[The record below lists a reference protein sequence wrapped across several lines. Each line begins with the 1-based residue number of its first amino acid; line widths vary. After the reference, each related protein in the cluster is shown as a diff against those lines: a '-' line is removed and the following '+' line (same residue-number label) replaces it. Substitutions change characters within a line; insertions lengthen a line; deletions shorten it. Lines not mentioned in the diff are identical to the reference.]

1 MFRYLETVKSV
12 FNNYWTLLF
21 LLLVTNAVLA
31 QDNFDSF
38 KVELDQTLANE
49 AVYLSQKNSAINQSK
64 RRLRSEKSN
73 EVRYLLN
80 KKLYEEYK
88 SYQSDSALVYAKRSL
103 QIAYKNQNKTQ
114 ISKAQLDLATILG
127 TLGMYSQ
134 ALEILNAM
142 EPQLPS
148 ELKGELY
155 WTKRVI
161 YGGLTGYANGVEE
174 KNKYNQL
181 GNNYRDKAI
190 AHLSKT
196 SPEFILATSGQLLSL
211 KKHHQAIDLLLPY
224 FDIISKKDPN
234 RAVIAYLISE
244 NYKAK
249 KDKEQEKKW
258 LAISAIS
265 DLELVK
271 KENIS
276 LRELAFILYEEG
288 DIESAYEYIKR
299 SLDDAVFCNSKLR
312 TYEIS
317 KMLPIIN
324 ETYEAKN
331 KSAKSQLI
339 VFLISASVLSLFLLG
354 VLILLFKQMKKLAK
368 AQRNVELANNQLSE
382 LNQQLQ
388 GFNSKLNQTNL
399 ELAETSLLKEIYI
412 GRYMDQCSVYIGK
425 MDEYSQKLKVM
436 ATAGK
441 VNDLVST
448 VKSKAFIDKELKEF
462 YTQFDATFIQLF
474 PTFVAEFKDLLNEP
488 ESIIIK
494 KGELLNPELR
504 LFALIRLGI
513 KDSAK
518 IAEFLRYSASTI
530 YNYRSQIKNK
540 AKGPREQFELKVMGI
555 GTSSK

>member
-1 MFRYLETVKSV
+1 MAKKHSL
-12 FNNYWTLLF
+12 FNLKIAF
-21 LLLVTNAVLA
+21 VVVLVYSNLSWA
-31 QDNFDSF
+31 QDQFPQF
-38 KVELDQTLANE
+38 KNKLDQTL
-49 AVYLSQKNSAINQSK
+49 
-64 RRLRSEKSN
+64 SN
-73 EVRYLLN
+73 DSLFLERKN
-80 KKLYEEYK
+80 KKLTSLKEKLHISRSNQERYPVLERIYEEYK
-88 SYQSDSALVYAKRSL
+88 SFQSDSALVYAEKSK
-103 QIAYKNQNKTQ
+103 ISAAKNNNSTQ
-114 ISKAQLDLATILG
+114 LIRAQLNYASILG
-127 TLGMYSQ
+127 TLGRYDD
-134 ALEILNAM
+134 ALASLTELEHNLK
-142 EPQLPS
+142 EP
-148 ELKGELY
+148 LKGEFY
-155 WTKRVI
+155 WTKRII
-161 YGGLTGYANGVEE
+161 YGGLTEYGNSKAE
-174 KNKYNQL
+174 KTKYNKL
-181 GNNYRDKAI
+181 GDYYRDLAV
-190 AHLSKT
+190 ANLSKNT
-196 SPEFILATSGQLLSL
+196 TEYTVALAGQLFSKRKYTSALR
-211 KKHHQAIDLLLPY
+211 LLLVA
-224 FDIISKKDPN
+224 FDKIGKTDSN

-244 NYKAK
+244 NYRLLN
-249 KDKEQEKKW
+249 DKGQEKKW
-258 LAISAIS
+258 LALSAIS

-276 LRELAFILYEEG
+276 LRKLAYILYEEG
-288 DIESAYEYIKR
+288 DIESAYEYTKR

-324 ETYEAKN
+324 ESYETKN
-331 KSAKSQLI
+331 KSSQSQLI
-339 VFLISASVLSLFLLG
+339 VFLISVSVLSLFLIG
-354 VLILLFKQMKKLAK
+354 VLILLFKQMKKVAK
-368 AQRNVELANNQLSE
+368 AQKNVKLVNQKLSV

-388 GFNSKLNQTNL
+388 GFNAQLNQTNL

-425 MDEYSQKLKVM
+425 MEEYSQKLKVM

-462 YTQFDATFIQLF
+462 YSQFDQTFVQLF

-488 ESIIIK
+488 ESIVIK

-518 IAEFLRYSASTI
+518 IAEFLRYSSSTI

-540 AKGPREQFELKVMGI
+540 AKGPRDQFELKVMDI

>member
-1 MFRYLETVKSV
+1 VKSV
-12 FNNYWTLLF
+12 FKNYWPLLL
-21 LLLVTNAVLA
+21 LLLVTNAALA

-114 ISKAQLDLATILG
+114 ISKAQLDLASILG

-190 AHLSKT
+190 AHLPKNST
-196 SPEFILATSGQLLSL
+196 EFILATSGQLQSL
-211 KKHHQAIDLLLPY
+211 KKYNQAIDLLLPY
-224 FDIISKKDPN
+224 FDTISKKDPN

-244 NYKAK
+244 NYKDK
-249 KDKEQEKKW
+249 KDKNQEKKW

-276 LRELAFILYEEG
+276 LRELAFLLYEEG

-448 VKSKAFIDKELKEF
+448 VKSKAFIDKELREF
-462 YTQFDATFIQLF
+462 YAQFDATFIQLF

-518 IAEFLRYSASTI
+518 IAEFLRYSSSTI

>member
-1 MFRYLETVKSV
+1 MKSV
-12 FNNYWTLLF
+12 FKNYWPLLF
-21 LLLVTNAVLA
+21 LLFVTNTLLA
-31 QDNFDSF
+31 QDNFDQL
-38 KVELDQTLANE
+38 KKELDQTLANE
-49 AVYLSQKNSAINQSK
+49 TVYLNHKNSAINQFK
-64 RRLRSEKSN
+64 KRLRSEKSN

-114 ISKAQLDLATILG
+114 ISTAQLDLASILG

-134 ALEILNAM
+134 ALEILNAI

-155 WTKRVI
+155 WTKRVV

-190 AHLSKT
+190 VHLSKK
-196 SPEFILATSGQLLSL
+196 SPQFILATSGQLLSL
-211 KKHHQAIDLLLPY
+211 KKYNKAINLLLPCI
-224 FDIISKKDPN
+224 DTISKKDPN

-244 NYKAK
+244 NYRLLN
-249 KDKEQEKKW
+249 DKPQEKKW

-339 VFLISASVLSLFLLG
+339 VFLISASVLSIFLLG

-368 AQRNVELANNQLSE
+368 AQKNVELANNKLSE

-388 GFNSKLNQTNL
+388 GFNNKLNQTNL

-462 YTQFDATFIQLF
+462 YAQFDATFIQLF

-540 AKGPREQFELKVMGI
+540 AKGPRELFELKVMSI
-555 GTSSK
+555 GSSNKM

>member
-1 MFRYLETVKSV
+1 VKSEYK
-12 FNNYWTLLF
+12 NYWSLLLLLF
-21 LLLVTNAVLA
+21 VTNSILA
-31 QDNFDSF
+31 QDNFDHL
-38 KVELDQTLANE
+38 KKELDQTLANE
-49 AVYLSQKNSAINQSK
+49 SEFLSHKNSTINSLKSK
-64 RRLRSEKSN
+64 LRANDLN
-73 EVRYLLN
+73 ETRYSLYE
-80 KKLYEEYK
+80 KLYEEYK

-114 ISKAQLDLATILG
+114 VSKAQFNLASILG
-127 TLGMYSQ
+127 TLGMYNQ
-134 ALEILNAM
+134 ALEILNEM

-161 YGGLTGYANGVEE
+161 YGGLTGYANSVEE
-174 KNKYNQL
+174 KNKYNHL
-181 GNNYRDKAI
+181 GNSYRDKAI
-190 AHLSKT
+190 ANLAKNST
-196 SPEFILATSGQLLSL
+196 EFILASSVQLFSQ
-211 KKHHQAIDLLLPY
+211 KKYNQAINLLFSH
-224 FDIISKKDPN
+224 FDKTSKTDPN

-244 NYKAK
+244 NYKAT
-249 KDKEQEKKW
+249 KDAEQEKKW

-368 AQRNVELANNQLSE
+368 AQKNVELANNQLSV

-388 GFNSKLNQTNL
+388 GFNNKLNQTNL

-425 MDEYSQKLKVM
+425 MEEYSQKLKVM

-462 YTQFDATFIQLF
+462 YAQFDATFIQLF
-474 PTFVAEFKDLLNEP
+474 PTFVEEFRDLLNEP
-488 ESIIIK
+488 ESIQIK

-504 LFALIRLGI
+504 IFALIRLGI

-540 AKGPREQFELKVMGI
+540 AIGPRDQFETNVLLI
-555 GTSSK
+555 GTTAKS

>member
-1 MFRYLETVKSV
+1 MFK
-12 FNNYWTLLF
+12 NYWPLLF
-21 LLLVTNAVLA
+21 LLFVTNTLLA
-31 QDNFDSF
+31 QDNFDQL
-38 KVELDQTLANE
+38 KKELDQTLANE
-49 AVYLSQKNSAINQSK
+49 TVYLNHKNSAINQFK
-64 RRLRSEKSN
+64 KRLRSEKSN

-114 ISKAQLDLATILG
+114 ISTAQLDLASILG

-134 ALEILNAM
+134 ALEILNAI

-155 WTKRVI
+155 WTKRVV

-190 AHLSKT
+190 VHLSKK
-196 SPEFILATSGQLLSL
+196 SPQFILATSGQLLSL
-211 KKHHQAIDLLLPY
+211 KKYNKAINLLLPCI
-224 FDIISKKDPN
+224 DTISKKDPN

-244 NYKAK
+244 NYRLLN
-249 KDKEQEKKW
+249 DKPQEKKW

-339 VFLISASVLSLFLLG
+339 VFLISASVLSIFLLG

-368 AQRNVELANNQLSE
+368 AQKNVELANNKLSE

-388 GFNSKLNQTNL
+388 GFNNKLNQTNL

-462 YTQFDATFIQLF
+462 YAQFDATFIQLF

-540 AKGPREQFELKVMGI
+540 AKGPRELFELKVMSI
-555 GTSSK
+555 GSSNKM

>member
-1 MFRYLETVKSV
+1 MFK
-12 FNNYWTLLF
+12 NYWF
-21 LLLVTNAVLA
+21 LLLLLFVTNSLLA
-31 QDNFDSF
+31 QDSF
-38 KVELDQTLANE
+38 AILKNELDQTLTNKAL
-49 AVYLSQKNSAINQSK
+49 YLNKKNSAINQLKS
-64 RRLRSEKSN
+64 RLRSASSN
-73 EVRYLLN
+73 EIRYLLN
-80 KKLYEEYK
+80 EKLYEEYK

-103 QIAYKNQNKTQ
+103 NIAYKNQNSYQ
-114 ISKAQLDLATILG
+114 INKAQLNLASILG
-127 TLGMYSQ
+127 TLGMYNQ
-134 ALEILNAM
+134 ALEILKPM
-142 EPQLPS
+142 ELKLTPG
-148 ELKGELY
+148 LKGEFY

-161 YGGLTGYANGVEE
+161 YGGLTNYANGIEE

-181 GNNYRDKAI
+181 VTKYGNEAVTY
-190 AHLSKT
+190 LSKNST
-196 SPEFILATSGQLLSL
+196 EFIAASSGQLLSQ
-211 KKHHQAIDLLLPY
+211 KKYNQAIDLLLPY
-224 FDIISKKDPN
+224 FEKTAKTDPN

-249 KDKEQEKKW
+249 KDQEQEKKW

-368 AQRNVELANNQLSE
+368 AQKNVELANNQLSV

-388 GFNSKLNQTNL
+388 GFNAKLNQTNL

-412 GRYMDQCSVYIGK
+412 GRYMDQCSIYIGK
-425 MDEYSQKLKVM
+425 MEEYSQKLKVM

-462 YTQFDATFIQLF
+462 YAQFDQTFMQLF
-474 PTFVAEFKDLLNEP
+474 PTFVEEFKALLNDP
-488 ESIIIK
+488 ESITIK

-504 LFALIRLGI
+504 IFALIRLGI

-518 IAEFLRYSASTI
+518 IADFLRYSASTI

-540 AKGPREQFELKVMGI
+540 AKGPREQFETKVLLI
-555 GTSSK
+555 GTSKE

>member
-1 MFRYLETVKSV
+1 MKFIFKKYWSLFIFV
-12 FNNYWTLLF
+12 FVTQTAIAQESFGLL
-21 LLLVTNAVLA
+21 
-31 QDNFDSF
+31 
-38 KVELDQTLANE
+38 KKELNQTLANE
-49 AVYLSQKNSAINQSK
+49 TVYLSQKNS
-64 RRLRSEKSN
+64 RLKQLKTQLRQATSDEI
-73 EVRYLLN
+73 RYLGYE
-80 KKLYEEYK
+80 KLYEEYK

-103 QIAYKNQNKTQ
+103 NIAIKNQDIYQ
-114 ISKAQLDLATILG
+114 INKAQLNLALILG
-127 TLGMYSQ
+127 TLGMYNQ
-134 ALEILNAM
+134 ALEIFNSM
-142 EPQLPS
+142 ESKLLM
-148 ELKGELY
+148 ELKGNFY
-155 WTKRVI
+155 WTKRII
-161 YGGLTGYANGVEE
+161 YSGLTDYANGIDE
-174 KNKYNQL
+174 KREYKQQS
-181 GNNYRDKAI
+181 AI
-190 AHLSKT
+190 YSKLAVHNLDHK
-196 SPEFILATSGQLLSL
+196 SIEYILALAGELFSQ
-211 KKHHQAIDLLLPY
+211 KKHQQAVELLG
-224 FDIISKKDPN
+224 FHFEKTAKKDPN

-244 NYKAK
+244 NFRAK
-249 KDKEQEKKW
+249 KDKEAEKKW

-271 KENIS
+271 KENKS

-339 VFLISASVLSLFLLG
+339 VFLISASILSLFLLG

-368 AQRNVELANNQLSE
+368 AQKNVELANNQLSI

-388 GFNSKLNQTNL
+388 GFNDKLNRTNL

-412 GRYMDQCSVYIGK
+412 GRYMDQCSNYIGK
-425 MDEYSQKLKVM
+425 MEEYSQKLKVM

-462 YTQFDATFIQLF
+462 YTQFDQTFMQLF
-474 PTFVAEFKDLLNEP
+474 PTFVEEFKALLNEP
-488 ESIIIK
+488 ETILIK
-494 KGELLNPELR
+494 KGELLTPELR
-504 LFALIRLGI
+504 IFALIRLGI

-518 IAEFLRYSASTI
+518 IADFLRYSSSTI

-540 AKGPREQFELKVMGI
+540 AKGPREQFEAKVLLI
-555 GTSSK
+555 GAGKE

>member
-1 MFRYLETVKSV
+1 MKSV
-12 FNNYWTLLF
+12 FKNYWPLLF
-21 LLLVTNAVLA
+21 LLFVTNTLLA
-31 QDNFDSF
+31 QDNFDQL
-38 KVELDQTLANE
+38 KKELDQTLANE
-49 AVYLSQKNSAINQSK
+49 TVYLNHKNSAINQFKKS
-64 RRLRSEKSN
+64 LRSEKSN

-114 ISKAQLDLATILG
+114 ISTAQLDLASILG

-134 ALEILNAM
+134 ALEILNAI

-155 WTKRVI
+155 WTKRVV

-190 AHLSKT
+190 VHLSKK
-196 SPEFILATSGQLLSL
+196 SPQFILATSGQLLSL
-211 KKHHQAIDLLLPY
+211 KKYNQAINLLLPCI
-224 FDIISKKDPN
+224 DTISKKDPN

-244 NYKAK
+244 NYRLLN
-249 KDKEQEKKW
+249 DKTQEKKW

-368 AQRNVELANNQLSE
+368 AQKNVELANNKLSE

-388 GFNSKLNQTNL
+388 GFNNKLNQTNL

-462 YTQFDATFIQLF
+462 YAQFDATFIQLF

-518 IAEFLRYSASTI
+518 IADFLRYSASTI

-540 AKGPREQFELKVMGI
+540 AKGPRELFELKVMSI
-555 GTSSK
+555 GSSNKM

>member
-1 MFRYLETVKSV
+1 
-12 FNNYWTLLF
+12 
-21 LLLVTNAVLA
+21 
-31 QDNFDSF
+31 
-38 KVELDQTLANE
+38 
-49 AVYLSQKNSAINQSK
+49 
-64 RRLRSEKSN
+64 
-73 EVRYLLN
+73 
-80 KKLYEEYK
+80 
-88 SYQSDSALVYAKRSL
+88 
-103 QIAYKNQNKTQ
+103 
-114 ISKAQLDLATILG
+114 
-127 TLGMYSQ
+127 
-134 ALEILNAM
+134 
-142 EPQLPS
+142 
-148 ELKGELY
+148 
-155 WTKRVI
+155 
-161 YGGLTGYANGVEE
+161 
-174 KNKYNQL
+174 
-181 GNNYRDKAI
+181 
-190 AHLSKT
+190 LSKKST
-196 SPEFILATSGQLLSL
+196 EFILAISGQLLSQ
-211 KKHHQAIDLLLPY
+211 KKPDQAIALLLPY
-224 FDIISKKDPN
+224 FETIEKSDPN

-244 NYKAK
+244 NFKAK
-249 KDKEQEKKW
+249 KEKEQEKKW

-299 SLDDAVFCNSKLR
+299 SLDDAVFCNSRLR

-331 KSAKSQLI
+331 KSAKRQLI
-339 VFLISASVLSLFLLG
+339 VFLFSASVLALFLLG
-354 VLILLFKQMKKLAK
+354 VLVLLFKQMKKVAK
-368 AQRNVELANNQLSE
+368 AQKNVELANNQLSV

-425 MDEYSQKLKVM
+425 MEEYSQKLKVM

-462 YTQFDATFIQLF
+462 YSQFDQTFVQLF
-474 PTFVAEFKDLLNEP
+474 PTFVEEFKDLLNEP
-488 ESIIIK
+488 DSIIIK
-494 KGELLNPELR
+494 KGEVLNPELR

-540 AKGPREQFELKVMGI
+540 AKGPREQFELKVMLI
-555 GTSSK
+555 GTNSK

>member
-1 MFRYLETVKSV
+1 MFK
-12 FNNYWTLLF
+12 NYWSLLL
-21 LLLVTNAVLA
+21 LLLVTHTLLG
-31 QDNFDSF
+31 QDNFDQL
-38 KVELDQTLANE
+38 KKDLDQTLSNE
-49 AVYLSQKNSAINQSK
+49 AVYLSQKNSAVNQFK

-114 ISKAQLDLATILG
+114 ISKAQLDLASILG

-190 AHLSKT
+190 AYLSKK
-196 SPEFILATSGQLLSL
+196 SPEFILATSGQLLSI
-211 KKHHQAIDLLLPY
+211 KKYNQAIDLLLPY

-324 ETYEAKN
+324 ETYETKN

-388 GFNSKLNQTNL
+388 GFNNKLNQTNL

-462 YTQFDATFIQLF
+462 YAQFDVTFIQLF

>member
-1 MFRYLETVKSV
+1 MFK
-12 FNNYWTLLF
+12 NYWPLLF
-21 LLLVTNAVLA
+21 LLFVTNSLLA
-31 QDNFDSF
+31 QDNFDQL
-38 KVELDQTLANE
+38 KKELDQTLANE
-49 AVYLSQKNSAINQSK
+49 TVYLNHKNSAINQFK
-64 RRLRSEKSN
+64 KRLRSEKSN

-114 ISKAQLDLATILG
+114 ISTAQLDLASILG
-127 TLGMYSQ
+127 TLGMYNQ
-134 ALEILNAM
+134 ALEILNAI

-155 WTKRVI
+155 WTKRVV

-190 AHLSKT
+190 VHLSKK
-196 SPEFILATSGQLLSL
+196 SPQFILATSGQLLSL
-211 KKHHQAIDLLLPY
+211 KKYNQAINLLLPCI
-224 FDIISKKDPN
+224 DTISKKDPN

-244 NYKAK
+244 NYRLLN
-249 KDKEQEKKW
+249 DKTQEKKW

-339 VFLISASVLSLFLLG
+339 VFLISASVLSIFLLG

-368 AQRNVELANNQLSE
+368 AQKNVELANNKLSE

-388 GFNSKLNQTNL
+388 GFNNKLNQTNL

-462 YTQFDATFIQLF
+462 YAQFDATFIQLF

-518 IAEFLRYSASTI
+518 IADFLRYSASTI

-540 AKGPREQFELKVMGI
+540 AKGPRELFELKVMSI
-555 GTSSK
+555 GSSNKM

>member
-1 MFRYLETVKSV
+1 MFK
-12 FNNYWTLLF
+12 NYWPLLF
-21 LLLVTNAVLA
+21 LLFVTNTLLA
-31 QDNFDSF
+31 QDNFDQL
-38 KVELDQTLANE
+38 KKELDQTLANE
-49 AVYLSQKNSAINQSK
+49 TVYLNHKNSAINQFK
-64 RRLRSEKSN
+64 KRLRSEKSN

-114 ISKAQLDLATILG
+114 ISTAQLDLASILG

-134 ALEILNAM
+134 ALEILNAI

-155 WTKRVI
+155 WTKRVV

-190 AHLSKT
+190 VHLSKK
-196 SPEFILATSGQLLSL
+196 SPQFILATSGQLLSL
-211 KKHHQAIDLLLPY
+211 KKYNQAINLLLPCI
-224 FDIISKKDPN
+224 DTISKKDPN

-244 NYKAK
+244 NYRLLN
-249 KDKEQEKKW
+249 DKTQEKKW

-339 VFLISASVLSLFLLG
+339 VFLISASVLSIFLLG

-368 AQRNVELANNQLSE
+368 AQKNVELANNKLSE

-388 GFNSKLNQTNL
+388 GFNNKLNQTNL

-462 YTQFDATFIQLF
+462 YAQFDATFIQLF

-518 IAEFLRYSASTI
+518 IADFLRYSASTI

-540 AKGPREQFELKVMGI
+540 AKGPRELFELKVMSI
-555 GTSSK
+555 GSSNKM

>member
-1 MFRYLETVKSV
+1 MKAVLK
-12 FNNYWTLLF
+12 NYWFF
-21 LLLVTNAVLA
+21 LLLLFISNSLLA
-31 QDNFDSF
+31 QDSFDLL
-38 KVELDQTLANE
+38 KKELDQTLADE
-49 AVYLSQKNSAINQSK
+49 PLYLNKKNSAINQLKS
-64 RRLRSEKSN
+64 RLRTASSN
-73 EVRYLLN
+73 EIRYSLN
-80 KKLYEEYK
+80 EKLYDEYK

-103 QIAYKNQNKTQ
+103 QIAYTTGNSNQ
-114 ISKAQLDLATILG
+114 IGKAQLNLASILG
-127 TLGMYSQ
+127 TLGMYNQ
-134 ALEILNAM
+134 ALEILDPM
-142 EPQLPS
+142 ES
-148 ELKGELY
+148 KVVSALKGEFY
-155 WTKRVI
+155 WTKRII
-161 YGGLTGYANGVEE
+161 YGGLSGYANGIEE
-174 KNKYNQL
+174 KKKYNQL

-190 AHLSKT
+190 ANLFKNST
-196 SPEFILATSGQLLSL
+196 EFIAASAGQLLSQ
-211 KKHHQAIDLLLPY
+211 KKYNQAIDLLLPY
-224 FDIISKKDPN
+224 FEKTPKSDPN

-249 KDKEQEKKW
+249 QDKEQEKKW

-368 AQRNVELANNQLSE
+368 AQKSVELANNQLSV

-388 GFNSKLNQTNL
+388 GFNAKLNQTNL

-412 GRYMDQCSVYIGK
+412 GRYMDQCSIYIGK
-425 MDEYSQKLKVM
+425 MEEYSQKLKVM

-462 YTQFDATFIQLF
+462 YAQFDQTFMQLF
-474 PTFVAEFKDLLNEP
+474 PTFVEEFKALLNDP
-488 ESIIIK
+488 ESITIK

-504 LFALIRLGI
+504 IFALIRLGI

-518 IAEFLRYSASTI
+518 IADFLRYSASTI

-540 AKGPREQFELKVMGI
+540 AKGPREQFETKVLLI
-555 GTSSK
+555 GTSKE

>member
-1 MFRYLETVKSV
+1 M
-12 FNNYWTLLF
+12 
-21 LLLVTNAVLA
+21 
-31 QDNFDSF
+31 
-38 KVELDQTLANE
+38 
-49 AVYLSQKNSAINQSK
+49 
-64 RRLRSEKSN
+64 
-73 EVRYLLN
+73 
-80 KKLYEEYK
+80 
-88 SYQSDSALVYAKRSL
+88 
-103 QIAYKNQNKTQ
+103 
-114 ISKAQLDLATILG
+114 
-127 TLGMYSQ
+127 
-134 ALEILNAM
+134 
-142 EPQLPS
+142 
-148 ELKGELY
+148 
-155 WTKRVI
+155 
-161 YGGLTGYANGVEE
+161 
-174 KNKYNQL
+174 
-181 GNNYRDKAI
+181 
-190 AHLSKT
+190 
-196 SPEFILATSGQLLSL
+196 
-211 KKHHQAIDLLLPY
+211 
-224 FDIISKKDPN
+224 
-234 RAVIAYLISE
+234 
-244 NYKAK
+244 
-249 KDKEQEKKW
+249 
-258 LAISAIS
+258 
-265 DLELVK
+265 
-271 KENIS
+271 
-276 LRELAFILYEEG
+276 LYEEG

-331 KSAKSQLI
+331 KSAKAQLI
-339 VFLISASVLSLFLLG
+339 VFLVSASVLALFLLG
-354 VLILLFKQMKKLAK
+354 VLILLFKQMKKVAK
-368 AQRNVELANNQLSE
+368 AQKNVELANNQLSV

-425 MDEYSQKLKVM
+425 MEEYSQKLKVM

-462 YTQFDATFIQLF
+462 YSQFDQTFVQLF

-488 ESIIIK
+488 EAIIIK
-494 KGELLNPELR
+494 KGEVLNPELR

-555 GTSSK
+555 GTNSK

>member
-1 MFRYLETVKSV
+1 MKSV
-12 FNNYWTLLF
+12 FKNYWPLLF
-21 LLLVTNAVLA
+21 LLFVTNTLLA
-31 QDNFDSF
+31 QDNFDQL
-38 KVELDQTLANE
+38 KKELDQTLANE
-49 AVYLSQKNSAINQSK
+49 TVYLNHKNSAINQFK
-64 RRLRSEKSN
+64 KRLRSEKSN

-114 ISKAQLDLATILG
+114 ISTAQLDLASILG
-127 TLGMYSQ
+127 TLGMYNQ
-134 ALEILNAM
+134 ALEILNAI

-155 WTKRVI
+155 WTKRVV

-190 AHLSKT
+190 VHLSKK
-196 SPEFILATSGQLLSL
+196 SPQFILATSGQLLSL
-211 KKHHQAIDLLLPY
+211 KKYNQAINLLLPCI
-224 FDIISKKDPN
+224 DTISKKDPN

-244 NYKAK
+244 NYRLLN
-249 KDKEQEKKW
+249 DKTQEKKW

-339 VFLISASVLSLFLLG
+339 VFLISASVLSIFLLG

-368 AQRNVELANNQLSE
+368 AQKNVELANNKLSE

-388 GFNSKLNQTNL
+388 GFNNKLNQTNL

-462 YTQFDATFIQLF
+462 YAQFDATFIQLF

-518 IAEFLRYSASTI
+518 IADFLRYSASTI

-540 AKGPREQFELKVMGI
+540 AKGPRELFELKVMSI
-555 GTSSK
+555 GSSNKM

>member
-1 MFRYLETVKSV
+1 VKAV
-12 FNNYWTLLF
+12 FKNYWFF
-21 LLLVTNAVLA
+21 LLLLFISNSLLA
-31 QDNFDSF
+31 QNSFDLL
-38 KVELDQTLANE
+38 KKELDQTLADE
-49 AVYLSQKNSAINQSK
+49 PLY
-64 RRLRSEKSN
+64 
-73 EVRYLLN
+73 LN
-80 KKLYEEYK
+80 KKNSVINQLKSNLRFSVSNEIRYSLYEKLYDEYK

-103 QIAYKNQNKTQ
+103 NIAYKNQNNSQ
-114 ISKAQLDLATILG
+114 ISKAQLNLASILG
-127 TLGMYSQ
+127 TLGMYNQ
-134 ALEILNAM
+134 ALEILDPM
-142 EPQLPS
+142 ESKVAPQ
-148 ELKGELY
+148 LKGEFY
-155 WTKRVI
+155 WTKRII
-161 YGGLTGYANGVEE
+161 YGGLSGYANGIEE
-174 KNKYNQL
+174 KKKYNQL

-190 AHLSKT
+190 ANLSKNLT
-196 SPEFILATSGQLLSL
+196 EFIAASAGQLLSQ
-211 KKHHQAIDLLLPY
+211 KKYNQAIDLLLPY
-224 FDIISKKDPN
+224 FEKTPKTDPN

-249 KDKEQEKKW
+249 QDKEQEKKW

-368 AQRNVELANNQLSE
+368 AQKSVELANDQLSI

-388 GFNSKLNQTNL
+388 GFNAKLNQTNL

-412 GRYMDQCSVYIGK
+412 GRYMDQCSIYIGK
-425 MDEYSQKLKVM
+425 MEEYSQKLKVM

-462 YTQFDATFIQLF
+462 YAQFDQTFMQLF
-474 PTFVAEFKDLLNEP
+474 PTFVEEFKALLNES

-504 LFALIRLGI
+504 IFALIRLGI

-518 IAEFLRYSASTI
+518 IADFLRYSASTI

-540 AKGPREQFELKVMGI
+540 AKGPREQFETKVLLI
-555 GTSSK
+555 GTATKE

>member
-1 MFRYLETVKSV
+1 V
-12 FNNYWTLLF
+12 FKNYWPLLL
-21 LLLVTNAVLA
+21 LLLVTNALLA
-31 QDNFDSF
+31 QDNFEQF
-38 KVELDQTLANE
+38 KIELDRTLANE
-49 AVYLSQKNSAINQSK
+49 SLHLSQKNSAINHFK
-64 RRLRSEKSN
+64 RSLRIEKSN
-73 EVRYLLN
+73 EVRFLLN

-114 ISKAQLDLATILG
+114 ISKAQLDLASILG

-190 AHLSKT
+190 AHLSKK

-211 KKHHQAIDLLLPY
+211 KKYNQAIDLLLPY
-224 FDIISKKDPN
+224 FDTISKKDPN

-299 SLDDAVFCNSKLR
+299 SLDDAVFCNSRLR

-331 KSAKSQLI
+331 KSAKAQLI
-339 VFLISASVLSLFLLG
+339 VFLISASVLALFLMG

-368 AQRNVELANNQLSE
+368 AQKNVELANNQLSE

-388 GFNSKLNQTNL
+388 GFNNQLNQTNL

-441 VNDLVST
+441 INDLVST
-448 VKSKAFIDKELKEF
+448 VKSKTFIDKELKEF
-462 YTQFDATFIQLF
+462 YSQFDATFIQLF

-488 ESIIIK
+488 QSIIIK

-518 IAEFLRYSASTI
+518 IAEFLRYSSSTI

-540 AKGPREQFELKVMGI
+540 AKGPREQFELKVMEI
-555 GTSSK
+555 GSTNKEIN

>member
-1 MFRYLETVKSV
+1 MKSV
-12 FNNYWTLLF
+12 YKNCCF
-21 LLLVTNAVLA
+21 LLPLFFVANSILA
-31 QDNFDSF
+31 QTPFDLL
-38 KVELDQTLANE
+38 KKELDQTLSNE
-49 AVYLSQKNSAINQSK
+49 SLYLNKKNSTINQLKSRIRSTSSK
-64 RRLRSEKSN
+64 EKH
-73 EVRYLLN
+73 YLLN
-80 KKLYEEYK
+80 EKLYEEYK

-103 QIAYKNQNKTQ
+103 ESAYENHNNNQIG
-114 ISKAQLDLATILG
+114 KAQLHLASILG
-127 TLGMYSQ
+127 TLGMYNQ
-134 ALEILNAM
+134 ALDTLNSIEAKIV
-142 EPQLPS
+142 S
-148 ELKGELY
+148 NLKGELY
-155 WTKRVI
+155 WTKRVV
-161 YGGLTGYANGVEE
+161 YGGLADYATNLEE
-174 KNKYNQL
+174 KYKYNQV
-181 GNNYRDKAI
+181 GDQYRNKAVANLDKN
-190 AHLSKT
+190 ST
-196 SPEFILATSGQLLSL
+196 EFILALSGQLLSQ
-211 KKHHQAIDLLLPY
+211 KRYNQAIDLLKHRFEKTP
-224 FDIISKKDPN
+224 KTDPN

-244 NYKAK
+244 NYRTK
-249 KDKEQEKKW
+249 KSKVQEKKW
-258 LAISAIS
+258 LALSAIS

-339 VFLISASVLSLFLLG
+339 VFLISVSVLSLFLLG
-354 VLILLFKQMKKLAK
+354 VLILLFKQMKKLAR
-368 AQRNVELANNQLSE
+368 AQKNVELANNQLSL

-388 GFNSKLNQTNL
+388 GFNSKLNQTNS

-412 GRYMDQCSVYIGK
+412 GRYMDQCSNYIGK
-425 MDEYSQKLKVM
+425 MEEYSQKLKVM

-462 YTQFDATFIQLF
+462 YTQFDQTFMQLF
-474 PTFVAEFKDLLNEP
+474 PTFVEEFKALLNEP
-488 ESIIIK
+488 ENLIIK

-504 LFALIRLGI
+504 IFALIRLGI

-518 IAEFLRYSASTI
+518 IADFLRYSASTI

-540 AKGPREQFELKVMGI
+540 AKVPREQFETKVVLI
-555 GTSSK
+555 GSSSKK

>member
-1 MFRYLETVKSV
+1 MTIKHSFSHLKTALVFVLICSNLSWSQDQFPQFKSKLDETLSE
-12 FNNYWTLLF
+12 
-21 LLLVTNAVLA
+21 
-31 QDNFDSF
+31 D
-38 KVELDQTLANE
+38 EL
-49 AVYLSQKNSAINQSK
+49 YLSQKNNSLEQLK
-64 RRLRSEKSN
+64 EKLRHAK
-73 EVRYLLN
+73 VLQDRYPILE
-80 KKLYEEYK
+80 KLYEEYK
-88 SYQSDSALVYAKRSL
+88 SYQSDSALVYAKRSV
-103 QIAYKNQNKTQ
+103 QIAIKNKNTVQ
-114 ISKAQLDLATILG
+114 ITKAQLNLASILG
-127 TLGMYSQ
+127 TLGMYNQ
-134 ALEILNAM
+134 ALEILNTM
-142 EPQLPS
+142 ESSVAPQ
-148 ELKGELY
+148 LKGEFY
-155 WTKRVI
+155 WTKRIV
-161 YGGLTGYANGVEE
+161 YGGLAGYATSVEE
-174 KNKYNQL
+174 KNTYNQL
-181 GNNYRDKAI
+181 GNENRDKAI
-190 AHLSKT
+190 TNLSKK
-196 SPEFILATSGQLLSL
+196 SPEYVLAIAGQFLSQ
-211 KKHHQAIDLLLPY
+211 KKHDQAIALLLHY
-224 FDIISKKDPN
+224 FDTIENSDPN

-249 KDKEQEKKW
+249 KEKEQEKKW

-276 LRELAFILYEEG
+276 LRELAFMLYEEG

-331 KSAKSQLI
+331 KSAKAQLI
-339 VFLISASVLSLFLLG
+339 VFLVSASVLALFLLG
-354 VLILLFKQMKKLAK
+354 VLILLFKQMKKVAK
-368 AQRNVELANNQLSE
+368 AQKNVELANNQLSV

-425 MDEYSQKLKVM
+425 MEEYSQKLKVM

-462 YTQFDATFIQLF
+462 YSQFDQTFVQLF
-474 PTFVAEFKDLLNEP
+474 PTFVEEFKDLLNEP
-488 ESIIIK
+488 DSIIIK

-518 IAEFLRYSASTI
+518 IAEFLRYSSSTI

-540 AKGPREQFELKVMGI
+540 AKGPREQFELKVMDI
-555 GTSSK
+555 GTNSK

>member
-1 MFRYLETVKSV
+1 MFK
-12 FNNYWTLLF
+12 NYWPLLF
-21 LLLVTNAVLA
+21 LLFVTNTLLA
-31 QDNFDSF
+31 QDNFDQL
-38 KVELDQTLANE
+38 KKELDQTLANE
-49 AVYLSQKNSAINQSK
+49 TVYLNHKNSAINQFK
-64 RRLRSEKSN
+64 KRLRSEKSN

-114 ISKAQLDLATILG
+114 ISTAQLDLASILG

-190 AHLSKT
+190 VHLSKK
-196 SPEFILATSGQLLSL
+196 SPQFILATSGQLLSL
-211 KKHHQAIDLLLPY
+211 KKYNQAINLLLPCI
-224 FDIISKKDPN
+224 DTISKKDPN

-244 NYKAK
+244 NYRLLN
-249 KDKEQEKKW
+249 DKPQEKKW

-276 LRELAFILYEEG
+276 LRELAFILYEDG

-368 AQRNVELANNQLSE
+368 AQKNVELANNKLSE

-388 GFNSKLNQTNL
+388 GFNNKLNQTNL

-462 YTQFDATFIQLF
+462 YAQFDATFIQLF

-518 IAEFLRYSASTI
+518 IADFLRYSASTI

-540 AKGPREQFELKVMGI
+540 AKGPRELFELKVMSI
-555 GTSSK
+555 GSSNKM

>member
-1 MFRYLETVKSV
+1 MFK
-12 FNNYWTLLF
+12 NYWPLLF
-21 LLLVTNAVLA
+21 LLFVTNTLLA
-31 QDNFDSF
+31 QDNFDQL
-38 KVELDQTLANE
+38 KKELDQTLANE
-49 AVYLSQKNSAINQSK
+49 TVYLNHKNSAINQFK
-64 RRLRSEKSN
+64 KRLRSEKSN

-114 ISKAQLDLATILG
+114 ISTAQLDLASILG
-127 TLGMYSQ
+127 TLGMYNQ
-134 ALEILNAM
+134 ALEILNAI

-155 WTKRVI
+155 WTKRVV

-190 AHLSKT
+190 VHLSKK
-196 SPEFILATSGQLLSL
+196 SPQFILATSGQLLSL
-211 KKHHQAIDLLLPY
+211 KKYNQAINLLLPCI
-224 FDIISKKDPN
+224 DTISKKDPN

-244 NYKAK
+244 NYRLLN
-249 KDKEQEKKW
+249 DKTQEKKW

-339 VFLISASVLSLFLLG
+339 VFLISASVLSIFLLG

-368 AQRNVELANNQLSE
+368 AQKNVELANNKLSE

-388 GFNSKLNQTNL
+388 GFNNKLNQTNL

-462 YTQFDATFIQLF
+462 YAQFDATFIQLF

-540 AKGPREQFELKVMGI
+540 AKGPRELFELKVMSI
-555 GTSSK
+555 GSSNKM

>member
-1 MFRYLETVKSV
+1 MFK
-12 FNNYWTLLF
+12 NYWPLLF
-21 LLLVTNAVLA
+21 LLFVTNSLLA
-31 QDNFDSF
+31 QDNFDQL
-38 KVELDQTLANE
+38 KKELDQTLANE
-49 AVYLSQKNSAINQSK
+49 TVYLNHKNSAINQFK
-64 RRLRSEKSN
+64 KRLRSEKSN
-73 EVRYLLN
+73 EIRYLLN

-114 ISKAQLDLATILG
+114 ISTAQLDLASILG

-155 WTKRVI
+155 WTKRVV

-190 AHLSKT
+190 VHLSKK
-196 SPEFILATSGQLLSL
+196 SPQFILATSGQLLSL
-211 KKHHQAIDLLLPY
+211 KKYNQAINLLLPCI
-224 FDIISKKDPN
+224 DTISKKDPN

-244 NYKAK
+244 NYRLLN
-249 KDKEQEKKW
+249 DKTQEKKW

-339 VFLISASVLSLFLLG
+339 VFLISASVLSIFLLG

-368 AQRNVELANNQLSE
+368 AQKNVELANNKLSE

-388 GFNSKLNQTNL
+388 GFNNKLNQTNI

-412 GRYMDQCSVYIGK
+412 GRYMDQCSVYIRK

-462 YTQFDATFIQLF
+462 YAQFDATFIQLF

-540 AKGPREQFELKVMGI
+540 AKGPRELFELKVMSI
-555 GTSSK
+555 GSSN

>member
-1 MFRYLETVKSV
+1 VALAGQ
-12 FNNYWTLLF
+12 LF
-21 LLLVTNAVLA
+21 SRKEYTSALRLLLAAFEKIEKT
-31 QDNFDSF
+31 DS
-38 KVELDQTLANE
+38 
-49 AVYLSQKNSAINQSK
+49 
-64 RRLRSEKSN
+64 
-73 EVRYLLN
+73 
-80 KKLYEEYK
+80 
-88 SYQSDSALVYAKRSL
+88 
-103 QIAYKNQNKTQ
+103 
-114 ISKAQLDLATILG
+114 
-127 TLGMYSQ
+127 
-134 ALEILNAM
+134 
-142 EPQLPS
+142 
-148 ELKGELY
+148 
-155 WTKRVI
+155 
-161 YGGLTGYANGVEE
+161 
-174 KNKYNQL
+174 
-181 GNNYRDKAI
+181 
-190 AHLSKT
+190 
-196 SPEFILATSGQLLSL
+196 
-211 KKHHQAIDLLLPY
+211 
-224 FDIISKKDPN
+224 N

-244 NYKAK
+244 NYRLVN
-249 KDKEQEKKW
+249 DTSQEKKW
-258 LAISAIS
+258 LALSAIS

-276 LRELAFILYEEG
+276 LRKLAYILYEEG
-288 DIESAYEYIKR
+288 EIESAYEYTKR

-324 ETYEAKN
+324 ESYEAKN
-331 KSAKSQLI
+331 KSNQSQLI
-339 VFLISASVLSLFLLG
+339 VFLISASVLSLFLIG

-368 AQRNVELANNQLSE
+368 AQKNVELANNQLSE

-388 GFNSKLNQTNL
+388 GFNTKLNQTNL

-462 YTQFDATFIQLF
+462 YAQFDATFIQLF

-530 YNYRSQIKNK
+530 YNLSLIH
-540 AKGPREQFELKVMGI
+540 I
-555 GTSSK
+555 

>member
-1 MFRYLETVKSV
+1 LHK
-12 FNNYWTLLF
+12 NYWSLLLLLF
-21 LLLVTNAVLA
+21 VTNSLLA
-31 QDNFDSF
+31 QDSFDFF
-38 KVELDQTLANE
+38 KKELDQTLANE
-49 AVYLSQKNSAINQSK
+49 TVYQNKKNSAINQLK
-64 RRLRSEKSN
+64 NRLRSASSN
-73 EVRYLLN
+73 EIRYLLN
-80 KKLYEEYK
+80 EKLYEEYK

-103 QIAYKNQNKTQ
+103 QTAHKNRNSNQVN
-114 ISKAQLDLATILG
+114 KAQLNLASILG
-127 TLGMYSQ
+127 TLGMYNQS
-134 ALEILNAM
+134 LEILNTM
-142 EPQLPS
+142 EPSVALQ
-148 ELKGELY
+148 LKGELY
-155 WTKRVI
+155 WTKRVV
-161 YGGLTGYANGVEE
+161 YGGLIGYANGIDE
-174 KNKYNQL
+174 KNKYTLLANR
-181 GNNYRDKAI
+181 YRDLAI
-190 AHLSKT
+190 AHLSKKST
-196 SPEFILATSGQLLSL
+196 EFILATSGQLLSQ
-211 KKHHQAIDLLLPY
+211 KKPDQAIALLLPY
-224 FDIISKKDPN
+224 FETIEKSDPN

-249 KDKEQEKKW
+249 KEKEQEKKW

-276 LRELAFILYEEG
+276 LRELAFLLYEEG

-299 SLDDAVFCNSKLR
+299 SLDDAVFCNSRLR

-331 KSAKSQLI
+331 KSAKKQLI
-339 VFLISASVLSLFLLG
+339 VFLVSASVLALFLLG

-368 AQRNVELANNQLSE
+368 AQKNVELANNQLSE

-425 MDEYSQKLKVM
+425 MEEYSQKLKVM

-462 YTQFDATFIQLF
+462 YSQFDQTFVQLF
-474 PTFVAEFKDLLNEP
+474 PTFVSEFKYLLNEP
-488 ESIIIK
+488 EAIIIK
-494 KGELLNPELR
+494 KGEVLNPELR

-540 AKGPREQFELKVMGI
+540 AKGPRELFELKVMGI
-555 GTSSK
+555 GSTNKEVN

>member
-1 MFRYLETVKSV
+1 MVNKHSFFQLKT
-12 FNNYWTLLF
+12 F
-21 LLLVTNAVLA
+21 LIFVLVCSNLSWA
-31 QDNFDSF
+31 QDQFP
-38 KVELDQTLANE
+38 KLKTKLDQTLSNDLL
-49 AVYLSQKNSAINQSK
+49 YLEEKNKGIATLKYKLHQA
-64 RRLRSEKSN
+64 RFDQD
-73 EVRYLLN
+73 RYALLE
-80 KKLYEEYK
+80 KLYEEYK
-88 SYQSDSALVYAKRSL
+88 SYQSDSALVYAKRSV
-103 QIAYKNQNKTQ
+103 QIAIQNKNTVQ
-114 ISKAQLDLATILG
+114 ITKAQLNLASILG
-127 TLGMYSQ
+127 TLGMYNQ
-134 ALEILNAM
+134 ALEILNTM
-142 EPQLPS
+142 ESSVAPQ
-148 ELKGELY
+148 LKGEFY
-155 WTKRVI
+155 WTKRIV
-161 YGGLTGYANGVEE
+161 YGGLAGYATSVEE
-174 KNKYNQL
+174 KNTYNQL
-181 GNNYRDKAI
+181 GNENRDKAI
-190 AHLSKT
+190 TNLSKK
-196 SPEFILATSGQLLSL
+196 SPEYVLAIAGQFLSQ
-211 KKHHQAIDLLLPY
+211 KKHDQAIALLLPY
-224 FDIISKKDPN
+224 FDTIENSDPN

-276 LRELAFILYEEG
+276 LRELAFMLYEEG

-331 KSAKSQLI
+331 KSAKAQLI
-339 VFLISASVLSLFLLG
+339 VFLVSASVLALFLLG
-354 VLILLFKQMKKLAK
+354 VLILLFKQMKKVAK
-368 AQRNVELANNQLSE
+368 AQKNVELANNQLSI

-425 MDEYSQKLKVM
+425 MEEYSQKLKVM

-462 YTQFDATFIQLF
+462 YSQFDQTFVQLF
-474 PTFVAEFKDLLNEP
+474 PTFVAEFKDLLTEP
-488 ESIIIK
+488 DCIIIK

-540 AKGPREQFELKVMGI
+540 AKGPREQFELKVMDI
-555 GTSSK
+555 GTNSK

>member
-1 MFRYLETVKSV
+1 MAIKHSL
-12 FNNYWTLLF
+12 FNLKIAF
-21 LLLVTNAVLA
+21 VLVLVYSNLSWA
-31 QDNFDSF
+31 QNQFPQF
-38 KVELDQTLANE
+38 KNKLDQTLSNDSLFLE
-49 AVYLSQKNSAINQSK
+49 QKNKTLILLKEKLHISRSNQ
-64 RRLRSEKSN
+64 E
-73 EVRYLLN
+73 RYPVLERI
-80 KKLYEEYK
+80 YEEYK
-88 SYQSDSALVYAKRSL
+88 SFQSDSALVYAEKSK
-103 QIAYKNQNKTQ
+103 ISAAKNHNSTQ
-114 ISKAQLDLATILG
+114 LIRAQLNYASILG
-127 TLGMYSQ
+127 TLGRYDD
-134 ALEILNAM
+134 ALSSLN
-142 EPQLPS
+142 ELEHNLKES
-148 ELKGELY
+148 LKGEFY
-155 WTKRVI
+155 WTKRII
-161 YGGLTGYANGVEE
+161 YGGLTEYGNSKAE
-174 KNKYNQL
+174 KTKYNQL
-181 GNNYRDKAI
+181 GDHYRDLAI
-190 AHLSKT
+190 ANLSKNST
-196 SPEFILATSGQLLSL
+196 EYTVALAGQLFSNRKYTSALR
-211 KKHHQAIDLLLPY
+211 LLLAA
-224 FDIISKKDPN
+224 FEKIGKTDSN

-244 NYKAK
+244 NYRLLN
-249 KDKEQEKKW
+249 DKGQEKKW
-258 LAISAIS
+258 LALSAIS

-276 LRELAFILYEEG
+276 LRKLAYILYEEG
-288 DIESAYEYIKR
+288 EIESAYEYTKR

-324 ETYEAKN
+324 ESYEAKN
-331 KSAKSQLI
+331 KSSQSQLI
-339 VFLISASVLSLFLLG
+339 VFLICVSVLSLFLIG
-354 VLILLFKQMKKLAK
+354 VLILLFNQMKKVAK
-368 AQRNVELANNQLSE
+368 AQKNVKLANNQLSV

-388 GFNSKLNQTNL
+388 GFNAQLNQTNL

-425 MDEYSQKLKVM
+425 MEEYSQKLKVM

-462 YTQFDATFIQLF
+462 YSQFDQTFVQLF

-488 ESIIIK
+488 ESIVIK

-518 IAEFLRYSASTI
+518 IAEFLRYSSSTI

-540 AKGPREQFELKVMGI
+540 AKGPRDQFELKVMDI

>member
-1 MFRYLETVKSV
+1 VKSV
-12 FNNYWTLLF
+12 FKNYWF
-21 LLLVTNAVLA
+21 LLLLLFVTNALLA
-31 QDNFDSF
+31 QDSF
-38 KVELDQTLANE
+38 AFLKKELDQTLVNE
-49 AVYLSQKNSAINQSK
+49 ALYLNKKNSAINQLKS
-64 RRLRSEKSN
+64 RLRSASSN
-73 EVRYLLN
+73 EIRYLLN
-80 KKLYEEYK
+80 EKLYEEYK

-103 QIAYKNQNKTQ
+103 HIAYKNGNSNQVN
-114 ISKAQLDLATILG
+114 KAQLNLASILG
-127 TLGMYSQ
+127 TLGMYNQ
-134 ALEILNAM
+134 ALDILNPM
-142 EPQLPS
+142 ETKVVPK
-148 ELKGELY
+148 LKGELY
-155 WTKRVI
+155 WTKRTI
-161 YGGLTGYANGVEE
+161 YGGLSGYANGIEE

-181 GNNYRDKAI
+181 VTKYGNEAI
-190 AHLSKT
+190 THLPKKST
-196 SPEFILATSGQLLSL
+196 EFSIASSVQLFSQ
-211 KKHHQAIDLLLPY
+211 KKYNQAINLLTPY
-224 FDIISKKDPN
+224 FDKISKNDPN

-249 KDKEQEKKW
+249 KNKEQEKKW
-258 LAISAIS
+258 LAFSAIS

-339 VFLISASVLSLFLLG
+339 VFLISASVLALFLLG

-368 AQRNVELANNQLSE
+368 AQRNVELANNQLSV

-388 GFNSKLNQTNL
+388 GFNAKLNQTNL

-412 GRYMDQCSVYIGK
+412 GRYMDQCSIYIGK
-425 MDEYSQKLKVM
+425 MEEYSQKLKVM

-462 YTQFDATFIQLF
+462 YTQFDQTFMQLF
-474 PTFVAEFKDLLNEP
+474 PTFVDEFKDLLTEP
-488 ESIIIK
+488 ETIIIK

-504 LFALIRLGI
+504 IFALIRLGI

-540 AKGPREQFELKVMGI
+540 AKGPREQFETKVLLI
-555 GTSSK
+555 GTTAKS

>member
-1 MFRYLETVKSV
+1 VKAV
-12 FNNYWTLLF
+12 FKNYWFF
-21 LLLVTNAVLA
+21 LLLLFISNSLLA
-31 QDNFDSF
+31 QDSFDLL
-38 KVELDQTLANE
+38 KKELDQTLADE
-49 AVYLSQKNSAINQSK
+49 PLYLNKKNSAINQLKS
-64 RRLRSEKSN
+64 RLRTASSN
-73 EVRYLLN
+73 EIRYSLN
-80 KKLYEEYK
+80 EKLYDEYK

-103 QIAYKNQNKTQ
+103 QIAYTTGNSNQ
-114 ISKAQLDLATILG
+114 IGKAQLNLASILG
-127 TLGMYSQ
+127 TLGMYNQ
-134 ALEILNAM
+134 ALEILDPM
-142 EPQLPS
+142 ESNLVS
-148 ELKGELY
+148 ALKGEFY
-155 WTKRVI
+155 WTKRII
-161 YGGLTGYANGVEE
+161 YGGLSGYANGKEE
-174 KNKYNQL
+174 KIKYSQL
-181 GNNYRDKAI
+181 GAKYRDKAI
-190 AHLSKT
+190 AHLST
-196 SPEFILATSGQLLSL
+196 NSIEFIIASSVQLFAQ
-211 KKHHQAIDLLLPY
+211 KKYPKAINLLTPH
-224 FDIISKKDPN
+224 FEKIPKTDPN

-244 NYKAK
+244 NYKVK
-249 KDKEQEKKW
+249 QDKEQEKKW

-288 DIESAYEYIKR
+288 EIESAYEYIKR

-331 KSAKSQLI
+331 KSSKSQLI
-339 VFLISASVLSLFLLG
+339 VFLISVSVLSLFLLG

-368 AQRNVELANNQLSE
+368 AQKSVELANNQLSV

-388 GFNSKLNQTNL
+388 GFNDKLNQTNL

-412 GRYMDQCSVYIGK
+412 GRYMDQCSIYIGK
-425 MDEYSQKLKVM
+425 MEEYSQKLKVM

-462 YTQFDATFIQLF
+462 YAQFDQTFMQLF
-474 PTFVAEFKDLLNEP
+474 PTFVEEFKALLNDP
-488 ESIIIK
+488 ESITIK

-504 LFALIRLGI
+504 IFALIRLGI

-518 IAEFLRYSASTI
+518 IADFLRYSASTI

-540 AKGPREQFELKVMGI
+540 AKGPREQFETKVLLI
-555 GTSSK
+555 GTSKE

>member
-1 MFRYLETVKSV
+1 MNSV
-12 FNNYWTLLF
+12 FKNYWP
-21 LLLVTNAVLA
+21 LLLLLGNSLLA
-31 QDNFDSF
+31 QADFDIL
-38 KVELDQTLANE
+38 KKEIDATLANE
-49 AVYLSQKNSAINQSK
+49 LLYLNQKNNTINALKK
-64 RRLRSEKSN
+64 R
-73 EVRYLLN
+73 VRTTSYGEIRYSLYE
-80 KKLYEEYK
+80 KLYDEYK
-88 SYQSDSALVYAKRSL
+88 SYQSDSALVYAKKSL
-103 QIAYKNQNKTQ
+103 VIAIKNQNAKQ
-114 ISKAQLDLATILG
+114 VNKAQLNLASILG
-127 TLGMYSQ
+127 TLGMYNQ
-134 ALEILNAM
+134 ALEILNPM
-142 EPQLPS
+142 ETKTPL
-148 ELKGELY
+148 ELKGELF
-155 WTKRVI
+155 WTKRIV
-161 YGGLTGYANGVEE
+161 YGGLADYATTLEE
-174 KNKYNQL
+174 KNKHNQL
-181 GNNYRDKAI
+181 GDINRDLAI
-190 AHLSKT
+190 RYLPKQSTEYSIAY
-196 SPEFILATSGQLLSL
+196 SGQLMSQ
-211 KKHHQAIDLLLPY
+211 KKYREAIAILVPSFERIPKTDH
-224 FDIISKKDPN
+224 N

-244 NYKAK
+244 NYREK

-276 LRELAFILYEEG
+276 LRELAFILFGEE

-324 ETYEAKN
+324 ATYEAKN
-331 KSAKSQLI
+331 KSAKWQLI
-339 VFLISASVLSLFLLG
+339 VFLISATVLSVFLLS

-368 AQRNVELANNQLSE
+368 AQKNIELANNQLSV

-388 GFNSKLNQTNL
+388 GFNDKLNQTNL

-425 MDEYSQKLKVM
+425 MEEYSQKLKVM

-448 VKSKAFIDKELKEF
+448 VKSKEFMEKELKEF
-462 YTQFDATFIQLF
+462 YTQFDQTFVQLF
-474 PTFVAEFKDLLNEP
+474 PTFVEEFKTLLNEP
-488 ESIIIK
+488 ETIIIK
-494 KGELLNPELR
+494 RGELLNPELR
-504 LFALIRLGI
+504 IFALIRLGI

-540 AKGPREQFELKVMGI
+540 ANGAREQFETKVLLI
-555 GTSSK
+555 GSANKV

>member
-1 MFRYLETVKSV
+1 MFK
-12 FNNYWTLLF
+12 NYWSVLF
-21 LLLVTNAVLA
+21 FLFATNALLA
-31 QDNFDSF
+31 QDSFDLL
-38 KVELDQTLANE
+38 KKELDQTLANE
-49 AVYLSQKNSAINQSK
+49 ALYQNKKNRAINQLK
-64 RRLRSEKSN
+64 NRLRATSSN
-73 EVRYLLN
+73 EIRYLLYD
-80 KKLYEEYK
+80 KLYNEYK
-88 SYQSDSALVYAKRSL
+88 SYQSDSALVYAKRGVL
-103 QIAYKNQNKTQ
+103 IAHKTKNVTQ
-114 ISKAQLDLATILG
+114 LTKAQLNLASILG
-127 TLGMYSQ
+127 TLGMYNQS
-134 ALEILNAM
+134 LEILNAM
-142 EPQLPS
+142 ESQHS
-148 ELKGELY
+148 IELKGELY
-155 WTKRVI
+155 WTKRII
-161 YGGLTGYANGVEE
+161 YGGLSSYANGTEE
-174 KNKYNQL
+174 KTKFNHL
-181 GNNYRDKAI
+181 GDRYRDKALLN
-190 AHLSKT
+190 LSKKST
-196 SPEFILATSGQLLSL
+196 DYIVAFSGQLLSQQ
-211 KKHHQAIDLLLPY
+211 KYNQAIAILLPQ
-224 FDIISKKDPN
+224 FNKISKNNPN

-244 NYKAK
+244 NYKALNN
-249 KDKEQEKKW
+249 KEQEKKW

-288 DIESAYEYIKR
+288 DIESAYNYIKR

-339 VFLISASVLSLFLLG
+339 IFLICASVLSLFLLG
-354 VLILLFKQMKKLAK
+354 VLILLFNQMKKLAT
-368 AQRNVELANNQLSE
+368 AQKSVELANYQLSE

-388 GFNSKLNQTNL
+388 GFNDKLNQTNL

-412 GRYMDQCSVYIGK
+412 GRYMDQCSIYIGK
-425 MDEYSQKLKVM
+425 MEEYSQKLKVM

-441 VNDLVST
+441 INDLVST

-462 YTQFDATFIQLF
+462 YAQFDQTFIQLF
-474 PTFVAEFKDLLNEP
+474 PSFVSEFKELLIEP
-488 ESIIIK
+488 DSIQIK
-494 KGELLNPELR
+494 KGEVLNPELR

-540 AKGPREQFELKVMGI
+540 AKGPREQFELKVMEI
-555 GTSSK
+555 GSTNKEVN

>member
-1 MFRYLETVKSV
+1 MKSV
-12 FNNYWTLLF
+12 FKNYWF
-21 LLLVTNAVLA
+21 LLLLLFVTNALLA
-31 QDNFDSF
+31 QDDFDHF
-38 KVELDQTLANE
+38 KKELDQTLANE
-49 AVYLSQKNSAINQSK
+49 SLYLSKKNSAINLLKSK
-64 RRLRSEKSN
+64 LRTTDSN
-73 EVRYLLN
+73 ETRYSLYE
-80 KKLYEEYK
+80 KLYQEYK

-103 QIAYKNQNKTQ
+103 QIAYKNKNKTQ
-114 ISKAQLDLATILG
+114 ISKAQFNLASILG
-127 TLGMYSQ
+127 TLGMYNQ

-161 YGGLTGYANGVEE
+161 YGGLSGYANDEEE

-181 GNNYRDKAI
+181 GDRYRDKAI
-190 AHLSKT
+190 TNLPKNSTELVVAL
-196 SPEFILATSGQLLSL
+196 SGQFLSQ
-211 KKHHQAIDLLLPY
+211 KKHNQAIELLLPY
-224 FDIISKKDPN
+224 FEKTPKTDPN

-244 NYKAK
+244 NYKATEN
-249 KDKEQEKKW
+249 KEQEKKW

-368 AQRNVELANNQLSE
+368 AQKNVELANNQLSV

-388 GFNSKLNQTNL
+388 GFNDKLNQTNL

-412 GRYMDQCSVYIGK
+412 GRYMDQCSIYIGK
-425 MDEYSQKLKVM
+425 MEEYSQRLKVM

-462 YTQFDATFIQLF
+462 YAQFDATFIQLF
-474 PTFVAEFKDLLNEP
+474 PTFVEEFKALLTEP
-488 ESIIIK
+488 ESIQIK

-504 LFALIRLGI
+504 IFALIRLGI

-518 IAEFLRYSASTI
+518 IADFLRYSASTI

-540 AKGPREQFELKVMGI
+540 AIGPREEFETKVREI
-555 GTSSK
+555 GSSHTT